1 MKKDNFEYK
10 EFLRESWKVQ
20 PYTQNLKVFRF
31 GDRTGLE
38 GNLSNVVKMV
48 IFGGKFWGFR
58 MTKRI
63 SGLISF
69 GFIFFYIVLFFV
81 AEMYAPSDRTSQR

>member
-1 MKKDNFEYK
+1 MLKKIKIEEK
-10 EFLRESWKVQ
+10 
-20 PYTQNLKVFRF
+20 
-31 GDRTGLE
+31 RTIRGQLCRK
-38 GNLSNVVKMV
+38 GKDVVKMV

-58 MTKRI
+58 MTKLI